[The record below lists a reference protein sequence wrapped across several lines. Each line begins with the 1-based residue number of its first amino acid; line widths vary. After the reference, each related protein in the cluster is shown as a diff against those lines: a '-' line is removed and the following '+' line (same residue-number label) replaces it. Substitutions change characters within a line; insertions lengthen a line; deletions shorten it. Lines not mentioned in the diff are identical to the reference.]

1 MRRTGRVGLTYTRHH
16 VSNSQPVGSCC
27 IAQRTQLSAPDDLEE
42 WDGEGSREAL
52 EGGYICISTAD
63 APCFTAETNTML

>member
-1 MRRTGRVGLTYTRHH
+1 M
-16 VSNSQPVGSCC
+16 GSCC